1 MNIGLSD
8 VSDDHVDR
16 LCRLL
21 ARRPEYGIAIP
32 SGRWLRRQEEKLNLL
47 PKELLR
53 STNPLKRWAMKLAD
67 RYDSEHVDPQAVF
80 CSVHQE
86 LNPFLIRRLFLTL
99 SYEVTVHTDS
109 LRSWQGRV
117 EIPEIAA
124 LVGRVDSITALWTMP
139 ELFYKIYGDTPFEG
153 KHIFVRSRCE
163 ACILAAIGANG
174 QCLADLRAV
183 LIDRQERRVR
193 NGRKPKTPRFT
204 RFVESWIDQLKKKG
218 DEKRDRAAECRAR
231 SEETLHILR
240 QVRAE
245 VMQWRAEQKAIHK
258 EKRASKRPIYTELRK
273 SSTGDKLAPLS
284 NNYSHKRRTRNGIP
298 VALTDPEHAVG
309 QRQAAMAGARR
320 QSKSIYRPDS
330 LCDFSEVGQI
340 RPYLPNGPRPNN
352 PEPRMSRTTSGH
364 ESPTKSFIQR
374 FEHEI
379 SLDLDPDPY
388 DDGTTHVMDEID
400 DDEIEASRAK
410 VENWYMH
417 RLFEGNDNEATSPTD
432 QKSVISMVHPA
443 FRPDNSTVAP
453 SAIPPPL
460 RLSKDVP
467 HNPAPSVW
475 TDVTVK
481 SPTSHEPQ
489 PPVPR
494 VPSGYKEPPRKDS
507 RHVEREPSP
516 KGTQPLNW
524 PAPPTGPPPP
534 PQAQPRTKPNHRK
547 YLFPESCADS
557 TLSAHQRSY
566 IRQKK
571 RMRDYPPD
579 VNPFT
584 RSGSRAE
591 SESKLSV
598 SRASGSRA
606 SGRVPSLSGSHGDTV
621 GTNSSIRDGGR
632 TPIQGAAY
640 YPEANGRDVYGEEN
654 EGEQWDD
661 IIPDESA
668 SNVHWRRPS
677 AKTDGTAWPGM

>member
-1 MNIGLSD
+1 MSIGLSD

-32 SGRWLRRQEEKLNLL
+32 SGRWLRRQEEKKNLL

-53 STNPLKRWAMKLAD
+53 STNPLKRLAMKLAD
-67 RYDSEHVDPQAVF
+67 RYDSEHVDPRAVL

-99 SYEVTVHTDS
+99 SYEATVHTDA

-153 KHIFVRSRCE
+153 KHIYVRSRCE

-193 NGRKPKTPRFT
+193 KGRKPKTPRFT
-204 RFVESWIDQLKKKG
+204 RYVESWINQLKKKG
-218 DEKRDRAAECRAR
+218 DERRDRAAECRER
-231 SEETLHILR
+231 SEESLHILR
-240 QVRAE
+240 QIRPQ
-245 VMQWRAEQKAIHK
+245 VMQWRAEQKAIHQK
-258 EKRASKRPIYTELRK
+258 KRASKQPIYNELRK

-298 VALTDPEHAVG
+298 VALTDLEHAAG
-309 QRQAAMAGARR
+309 QRRAAMTGARR
-320 QSKSIYRPDS
+320 QSASIYRPDS
-330 LCDFSEVGQI
+330 LCEFSEVGQS
-340 RPYLPNGPRPNN
+340 RPYMPLPNGPRPSN
-352 PEPRMSRTTSGH
+352 PEPRMSGTTSGH
-364 ESPTKSFIQR
+364 EAPTKSFIQR

-379 SLDLDPDPY
+379 SLDEEADPY
-388 DDGTTHVMDEID
+388 DDGTTHVMDDID
-400 DDEIEASRAK
+400 DDEVEASRVK
-410 VENWYMH
+410 VENWYAH
-417 RLFEGNDNEATSPTD
+417 RLFEGHDKEAASPTD
-432 QKSVISMVHPA
+432 HKSVISMVHPA
-443 FRPDNSTVAP
+443 FRPDHSTVAP

-467 HNPAPSVW
+467 LNPAPSVW
-475 TDVTVK
+475 TDITVK
-481 SPTSHEPQ
+481 SPTSHESQ
-489 PPVPR
+489 PPIPR
-494 VPSGYKEPPRKDS
+494 LPSEYIDVLREDGR
-507 RHVEREPSP
+507 RAEREQGPED
-516 KGTQPLNW
+516 TAPLNW
-524 PAPPTGPPPP
+524 PAPPTGAPPPP
-534 PQAQPRTKPNHRK
+534 PVQPRTKPNHRK

-557 TLSAHQRSY
+557 TLSVHQRNY

-571 RMRDYPPD
+571 RMRDYPPEK
-579 VNPFT
+579 NPFM
-584 RSGSRAE
+584 RSESRVE
-591 SESKLSV
+591 SESKMSG
-598 SRASGSRA
+598 SRTSGSRA
-606 SGRVPSLSGSHGDTV
+606 SGNVPSLSGSHGDTV
-621 GTNSSIRDGGR
+621 GTNVSVRDGGK
-632 TPIQGAAY
+632 TPTQQY
-640 YPEANGRDVYGEEN
+640 YAEASVRNGYGLGN

-661 IIPDESA
+661 IVPDESA
-668 SNVHWRRPS
+668 SNVHWRRS
-677 AKTDGTAWPGM
+677 NGKTNVSRWPGV